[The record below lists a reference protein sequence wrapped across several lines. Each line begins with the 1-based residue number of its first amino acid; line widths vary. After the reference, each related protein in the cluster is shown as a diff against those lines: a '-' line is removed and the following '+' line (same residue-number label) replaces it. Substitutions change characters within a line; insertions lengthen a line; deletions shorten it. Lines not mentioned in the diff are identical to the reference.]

1 MLRNLSSFFLLT
13 LLLCACGEK
22 IGPGTTEPVS
32 AGTVKAETAVAE
44 ISSQSIVYEALGT
57 ITAQNSSTLSG
68 KIMGTVKAVN
78 VKEGDAVKQG
88 DVLVVLDARQ
98 VDAGLQ
104 QAEAGLSE
112 AKRAESAAV
121 SARDSA
127 RAGAKLAES
136 TYKRYQKLLK
146 ENSASRQEFDEVEAR
161 YRQAQ
166 AALAQAEAM
175 VAAAK
180 SRVQQADAATSS
192 AGVSQKDASIL
203 APYDGIITAKMID
216 AGALA
221 APGTPFLTI
230 EKTGGFQADL
240 LVPEYHIQAVHTEQ
254 EVEVSIPSLGD
265 TLRGTVKT
273 IVPSA
278 DRMSRSFTVKVMLP
292 EDDPKNSL
300 IRSGMFARV
309 SIPVGEGGIL
319 LIPQS
324 ALVYRGQLTGFFLVD
339 GKNIARFRL
348 VRTGRQFGD
357 KIEVISGLKTGTRY
371 VTNPPAE
378 LRDGLK
384 VGSIS
389 VMKDSVLATSGEFS
403 PKEHT
408 QKTTLCVLCEN
419 LCVLCGKPCLYPKAE
434 AIS

>member
-1 MLRNLSSFFLLT
+1 MLRNLFSFVLL
-13 LLLCACGEK
+13 LPLLCACGEK
-22 IGPGTTEPVS
+22 IGPGNTEPLS

-78 VKEGDAVKQG
+78 VKEGDTVKQG

-112 AKRAESAAV
+112 ARRAESAAV

-136 TYKRYQKLLK
+136 TYKRYQQLLK
-146 ENSASRQEFDEVEAR
+146 ENSATRQEFDEVEAR

-192 AGVSQKDASIL
+192 AGVSQKDATIL

-240 LVPEYHIQAVHTEQ
+240 LVPEYHIQTVHTDQ
-254 EVEVSIPSLGD
+254 EVEVSIPALGD

-319 LIPQS
+319 LVPQT

-339 GKNIARFRL
+339 GKNTARFRL

-357 KIEVISGLKTGTRY
+357 KIEIISGLKTGTRY

-378 LRDGLK
+378 LRDGTKIAGLPFMTNK
-384 VGSIS
+384 F
-389 VMKDSVLATSGEFS
+389 LAAREEFFS
-403 PKEHT
+403 KEHA
-408 QKTTLCVLCEN
+408 QKRTLCDLCET
-419 LCVLCGKPCLYPKAE
+419 LCALCGKPNPYPNAE
-434 AIS
+434 ARS